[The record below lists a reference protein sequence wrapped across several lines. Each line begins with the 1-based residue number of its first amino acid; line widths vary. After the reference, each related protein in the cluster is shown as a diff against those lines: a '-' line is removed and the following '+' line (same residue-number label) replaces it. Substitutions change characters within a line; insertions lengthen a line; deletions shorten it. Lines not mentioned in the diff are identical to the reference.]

1 MGWEEFDQQFD
12 VEKLEAETGMWD
24 FIGEHYGEATA
35 ERLHQYLTFSVIFF
49 EKAVDKMPTSCYTA
63 NCRQDANKNHG

>member
-35 ERLHQYLTFSVIFF
+35 ERLHQYLTFL
-49 EKAVDKMPTSCYTA
+49 
-63 NCRQDANKNHG
+63 R